1 MKTFKIQKQWI
12 FLMTSILITSGLF
25 ACNSGNSVPAS
36 PPTITSFAINGT
48 PGIITSYGSNSPTTN
63 YNISVQLPESTDV
76 TQLVP
81 IFTLSANTTEILANG
96 IPTQNGQSQLNF
108 KTPVIYTVKGASP
121 AEVNTYTVAV
131 NYGILTSNISESTFY
146 SIQNGLSTDVV
157 VAVTGASNANG
168 KIMSSR
174 QAYTIGDIE
183 IMGTPSFKEII
194 HGIVSDQ
201 PTQPPI
207 GTPVALVAI
216 GAILLFLPSVI
227 DIVESTMFSK
237 YYYPPLRYEIPVRP

>member
-25 ACNSGNSVPAS
+25 ACNSGNSVPSS

-96 IPTQNGQSQLNF
+96 IPTQMVNRSLILKHQLF
-108 KTPVIYTVKGASP
+108 IP
-121 AEVNTYTVAV
+121 
-131 NYGILTSNISESTFY
+131 L
-146 SIQNGLSTDVV
+146 
-157 VAVTGASNANG
+157 
-168 KIMSSR
+168 
-174 QAYTIGDIE
+174 
-183 IMGTPSFKEII
+183 KELLQLKLI
-194 HGIVSDQ
+194 
-201 PTQPPI
+201 PI
-207 GTPVALVAI
+207 P
-216 GAILLFLPSVI
+216 
-227 DIVESTMFSK
+227 
-237 YYYPPLRYEIPVRP
+237 

>member
-1 MKTFKIQKQWI
+1 M
-12 FLMTSILITSGLF
+12 
-25 ACNSGNSVPAS
+25 
-36 PPTITSFAINGT
+36 
-48 PGIITSYGSNSPTTN
+48 
-63 YNISVQLPESTDV
+63 
-76 TQLVP
+76 
-81 IFTLSANTTEILANG
+81 
-96 IPTQNGQSQLNF
+96 
-108 KTPVIYTVKGASP
+108 
-121 AEVNTYTVAV
+121 
-131 NYGILTSNISESTFY
+131 
-146 SIQNGLSTDVV
+146 

-207 GTPVALVAI
+207 GTPVALVAV